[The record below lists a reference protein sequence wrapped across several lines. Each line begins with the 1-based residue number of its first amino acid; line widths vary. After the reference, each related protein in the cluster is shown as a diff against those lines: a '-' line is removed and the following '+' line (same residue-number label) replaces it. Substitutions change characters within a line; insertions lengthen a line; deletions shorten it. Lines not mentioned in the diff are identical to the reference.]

1 MQCCIHAVRC
11 QPYGVCF
18 AAGWGD
24 AWRTCFSS
32 ELWYETIGGYC
43 AVSTM
48 HNWYGDCV
56 TSSYECNAHVPMWR
70 LHSAVS
76 DGLFRDSI
84 GMLLAALLSLMW
96 PDNVFTFLRTMS
108 PVFGDQIRLPSVAHV
123 LFLCMPQM
131 MQPALIG
138 YSNEWYQ
145 KVVAMM
151 TASAHLGL
159 VGDTVLY
166 GV

>member
-1 MQCCIHAVRC
+1 
-11 QPYGVCF
+11 
-18 AAGWGD
+18 
-24 AWRTCFSS
+24 
-32 ELWYETIGGYC
+32 
-43 AVSTM
+43 
-48 HNWYGDCV
+48 
-56 TSSYECNAHVPMWR
+56 MWR

-131 MQPALIG
+131 IQPALPVSDLSVIG
-138 YSNEWYQ
+138 HSNEWYQ